1 MRSETRFVGVFERDA
16 DLVAA
21 TRAARAAG
29 LKVVDA
35 YTPYAVHGLDEAM
48 GIRRSRLAWVAL
60 GAGVTGAALKLWF
73 EIWTAVVDWPI
84 NVGGKPNNSLPAF
97 IPITFEVM
105 VLFAGLAT
113 VAALF
118 MVARLWPGR
127 TPRIVA
133 DGTTDDRFALVV
145 EPTSAVAT
153 FGYVRAL
160 FERHNA
166 VGVHAGVEASE
177 EGT

>member
-29 LKVVDA
+29 LKVIDA
-35 YTPYAVHGLDEAM
+35 YTPYPVHGLDEAM
-48 GIRRSRLAWVAL
+48 GLRRSRLAWVCL
-60 GAGVTGAALKLWF
+60 VAGVTGAALKLWF
-73 EIWTAVVDWPI
+73 EIWTAAIDWPI
-84 NVGGKPNNSLPAF
+84 NVGGKPDNSLPAF

-118 MVARLWPGR
+118 AVAGLWPGR
-127 TPRIVA
+127 TPRVVA
-133 DGTTDDRFALVV
+133 EGTSDDRFALVV
-145 EPTSAVAT
+145 EPTSSVAT
-153 FGYVRAL
+153 FDGVRAL
-160 FERHNA
+160 FEAHHA
-166 VGVHAGVEASE
+166 VGVQTRVEGSE
-177 EGT
+177 EGV